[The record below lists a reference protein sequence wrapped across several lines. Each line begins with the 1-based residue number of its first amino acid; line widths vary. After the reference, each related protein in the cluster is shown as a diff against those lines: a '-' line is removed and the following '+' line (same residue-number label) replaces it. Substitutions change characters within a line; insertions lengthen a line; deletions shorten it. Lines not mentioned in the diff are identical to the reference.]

1 VNAAPNRLRLPA
13 SAGGLVEL
21 AAHAL
26 LERAGLYALLS
37 VAVLAVCA
45 IVNAVWHAGSDVDE
59 LIKANVLTYVELF
72 GLSYVIAV
80 VALGVGTRA
89 TEERPAS
96 RTILEAGVVRYLP
109 VLGTTLVLQLVVLY
123 TLPLSG
129 MGAVPEHP
137 ALLLVTAPVTWFVWG
152 VLSLAGPYAAL
163 SADRPA
169 IAIFGAFGH
178 AIGAAFRPQNFT
190 RLCLV
195 ALLSIVPNLLDD
207 VLFDALVRHG
217 VAASVASFWTSVPI
231 DVLSVAPLAALQT
244 VFALDFA
251 RRAAAQR

>member
-1 VNAAPNRLRLPA
+1 
-13 SAGGLVEL
+13 
-21 AAHAL
+21 
-26 LERAGLYALLS
+26 
-37 VAVLAVCA
+37 
-45 IVNAVWHAGSDVDE
+45 
-59 LIKANVLTYVELF
+59 VELF

-190 RLCLV
+190 RLCIV
-195 ALLSIVPNLLDD
+195 ANLLDD